1 MLIFSFSYLQALSI
15 EEIDKEERD
24 IHHLSSIVNHYYG
37 VIRTNRVVN
46 IDDILDKYSSNPK
59 AKLIQKWFFIVSQYT
74 QDANLVHFMNASKNK
89 VSFYLQQMNVDIQN
103 SISSE
108 DYKIV
113 RKKLKELGE
122 RKHQK
127 FNYLNEEYRVTK
139 NIYIRTLPIISSLT
153 KIREQQLFKILK
165 KKTKITLLYKIV
177 YKNRNNH
184 LTKWGYIELDSGRRA
199 WVNLKNTKRI

>member
-1 MLIFSFSYLQALSI
+1 
-15 EEIDKEERD
+15 
-24 IHHLSSIVNHYYG
+24 
-37 VIRTNRVVN
+37 
-46 IDDILDKYSSNPK
+46 
-59 AKLIQKWFFIVSQYT
+59 
-74 QDANLVHFMNASKNK
+74 
-89 VSFYLQQMNVDIQN
+89 VDIQN

-127 FNYLNEEYRVTK
+127 FHYLNEEYRVTK

-153 KIREQQLFKILK
+153 KIRKQQLFKILK
-165 KKTKITLLYKIV
+165 KKTRVTLLYKIV

-184 LTKWGYIELDSGRRA
+184 LSEWGYVQLKSGRRG
-199 WVNLKNTKRI
+199 WVNLKNTHRI